1 VKKFRLPRKE
11 KKSFKGKL
19 LLYPADEKGN
29 SLMAQPRR
37 SQKDYDAW
45 RQGILRDLFDSKRA
59 KERSRE
65 MFEKLDPEI
74 CIPDEQLKE
83 YVNDIF
89 SEDVRSS
96 AFSALIRAKNSKT
109 AIKAYY
115 NFVNAYHIYKKGEDS
130 YGNICC
136 LALDS
141 AEELLR
147 KENSMGRKRK

>member
-1 VKKFRLPRKE
+1 MKKFRLPRKV

-37 SQKDYDAW
+37 LQKDYDAW
-45 RQGILRDLFDSKRA
+45 KQGILCDLFESKRV
-59 KERSRE
+59 KEGGKKMS
-65 MFEKLDPEI
+65 EKLDPEI
-74 CIPDEQLKE
+74 SIPDEQLKE
-83 YVNDIF
+83 YVHDIF
-89 SEDVRSS
+89 REDVRSS
-96 AFSALIRAKNSKT
+96 AYRTFIRAKNSKT
-109 AIKAYY
+109 ATKAYY
-115 NFVNAYHIYKKGEDS
+115 NFVNAYHIYKKGKDS

-147 KENSMGRKRK
+147 KENSIGKNRK